1 MNDFYLMSFLEQ
13 FGWHGNN
20 CDFYFLL
27 FILVQPLWDALS
39 MVELP
44 GTEEK
49 KSREPLEGQIMP
61 FNSPTFC

>member
-27 FILVQPLWDALS
+27 FILVQPLWDTLS

-49 KSREPLEGQIMP
+49 KKQRAS
-61 FNSPTFC
+61 